1 MFLRKLIRINVKFWR
16 FASYIIAARCN
27 TNKQFDWLIQYNG
40 NNTYVYK
47 SRKEE
52 LSKHFN
58 ITLIC
63 INHQRVRLR
72 WYDAINKYHEK
83 KNTICYL
90 LTWFLFILLS
100 FHIYILYLNS
110 FALCANILRV
120 SQIYFLSFLSLNWFN
135 CICKIRLR
143 WVNGILWQ
151 LNYYF
156 MSFYLKFILL
166 F

>member
-83 KNTICYL
+83 KIQFFIYWHGFC
-90 LTWFLFILLS
+90 LFCCLS
-100 FHIYILYLNS
+100 IYIFCIWTALR
-110 FALCANILRV
+110 FA
-120 SQIYFLSFLSLNWFN
+120 QIYCALAKYIFYRSY
-135 CICKIRLR
+135 RLIDLIAF
-143 WVNGILWQ
+143 V
-151 LNYYF
+151 
-156 MSFYLKFILL
+156 KFGCVE
-166 F
+166 